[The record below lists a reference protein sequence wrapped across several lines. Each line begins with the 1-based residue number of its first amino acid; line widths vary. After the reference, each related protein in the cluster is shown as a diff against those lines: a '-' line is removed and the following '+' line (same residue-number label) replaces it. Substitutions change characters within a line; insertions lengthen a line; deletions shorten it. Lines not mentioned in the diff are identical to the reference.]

1 MTVDETI
8 DHSQRSQK
16 NLYYNLMCHTDP
28 HQFISEQSKIA
39 EQLGLVKPQVAR
51 ASLISFSEKKV
62 QRKKL
67 RMLQTEKT
75 QRCTK
80 LTSIRKSE
88 KFR

>member
-1 MTVDETI
+1 
-8 DHSQRSQK
+8 
-16 NLYYNLMCHTDP
+16 MCHTDH

-67 RMLQTEKT
+67 RMLQTKKKPTGLQSKIAREK
-75 QRCTK
+75 
-80 LTSIRKSE
+80 RKNLHDYS
-88 KFR
+88 